1 MFVDKQDTC
10 DELFQGLLRA
20 GYPCFSLHGGKDQ
33 ADRDTT
39 IADFKNGIMTLMV
52 ATSVAA
58 RGLDVKELCLVVN
71 YDVPTHYEDYVHR
84 CGRTGRAGR
93 KGTAVTFITPE
104 QERHAPDLIRGLKQS
119 NKKSQ
124 VPKQLQVMADSYEKK
139 RSAGTVVAKSGGFG
153 GSGFKFN
160 EEEAVGA
167 PDLARLLLP
176 PPLLPTVCGVSAH
189 PSAQKA
195 IALTELC
202 LRNPSIVSTG
212 AAERAAA
219 EKERFG
225 VSVRKEEKE
234 RYDEDGNLIVPDPVP
249 PSGAAP
255 GSAAAKAAAATA
267 AITAGMAANAAG

>member
-1 MFVDKQDTC
+1 
-10 DELFQGLLRA
+10 
-20 GYPCFSLHGGKDQ
+20 
-33 ADRDTT
+33 
-39 IADFKNGIMTLMV
+39 
-52 ATSVAA
+52 
-58 RGLDVKELCLVVN
+58 
-71 YDVPTHYEDYVHR
+71 
-84 CGRTGRAGR
+84 
-93 KGTAVTFITPE
+93 
-104 QERHAPDLIRGLKQS
+104 
-119 NKKSQ
+119 
-124 VPKQLQVMADSYEKK
+124 
-139 RSAGTVVAKSGGFG
+139 VVAKSGGFG

-167 PDLARLLLP
+167 PDLARLMPPPPPP

-189 PSAQKA
+189 PSAQKT

-202 LRNPSIVSTG
+202 LRNPSIIAAAG

-249 PSGAAP
+249 PGSAAP

-267 AITAGMAANAAG
+267 AITAGMAAG